1 MRHPPHVDGPAKA
14 KNANM
19 NRRGVRPAG
28 VMAPVPAVAED
39 GGPADVDAN
48 AFWHVDIDVAERR
61 QDGYRRPS
69 LIDRGFTQIK
79 VQVSENTGN
88 ERPPGQPKP
97 AAPHDMTKQGRA
109 EPGGPAGTGLTG
121 ADLGQVLPDLRQVP
135 AEPRPKGGLDTLG
148 ELLQGQP
155 ARHKVLAQRRDS
167 ILPVSI

>member
-1 MRHPPHVDGPAKA
+1 MRHPPHVDGPGKA

-19 NRRGVRPAG
+19 NSRGVRPAD
-28 VMAPVPAVAED
+28 VTAPVPAVAED
-39 GGPADVDAN
+39 GGPADVDVN
-48 AFWHVDIDVAERR
+48 AFWHVDIHVAERR
-61 QDGYRRPS
+61 QDGYHRPS

-79 VQVSENTGN
+79 VQVSENTGS
-88 ERPPGQPKP
+88 ERPPGQPEP
-97 AAPHDMTKQGRA
+97 AASHDMTKQGRA

-121 ADLGQVLPDLRQVP
+121 VDLGQVPPDLRQVP

-155 ARHKVLAQRRDS
+155 TRQKVLAQRCNS